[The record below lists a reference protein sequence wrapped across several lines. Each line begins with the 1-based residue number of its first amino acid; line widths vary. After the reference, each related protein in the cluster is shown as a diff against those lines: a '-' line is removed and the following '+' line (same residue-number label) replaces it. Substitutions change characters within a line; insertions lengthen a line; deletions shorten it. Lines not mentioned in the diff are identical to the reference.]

1 MIRRT
6 LASAFISLA
15 LSSPAFCA
23 TDEHATLI
31 NQRVRLTHTTVGCP
45 SAAALSRI
53 AKTLMT
59 NGEDAVLN
67 AMNAEGCQFYT
78 TMRGEVI
85 DVNAFGSAACVLSL
99 GNTRC
104 LWFGITA
111 LEPVR

>member
-67 AMNAEGCQFYT
+67 AMNAEGCRFYT